1 MTKDYYST
9 LGVAKTASKDEIKK
23 AYKKLALTY
32 HPDTSGG
39 NMSSEEKEKKFK
51 EISEA
56 YAVLSDEKKKQQY
69 DTFGS
74 DFQDKFSQNDIFS
87 GVDFRAVF
95 DELKIQDLSDLF
107 SGSFSGSRQRHRA
120 RPKGRDVLYPLEVE
134 FLDAFHG
141 TKKSITYHL
150 YDGAPQHLTVTI
162 PPGVRDG
169 VKLKISG
176 KGSASP
182 LGGDHGDLYIQVSVG
197 KHNEFERHGDDIITT
212 KNIPISLALLGGKVD
227 LNTCDGLKQ
236 VRLPSPVNFQAKL
249 RLKGLGFP
257 IMHSKGA
264 RGDLFCQLALDL
276 PNKLTDKQRS
286 IASDLKDIGL

>member
-1 MTKDYYST
+1 
-9 LGVAKTASKDEIKK
+9 
-23 AYKKLALTY
+23 
-32 HPDTSGG
+32 
-39 NMSSEEKEKKFK
+39 MSSEEKERKFK

-74 DFQDKFSQNDIFS
+74 DFQQKFSQSDIFS
-87 GVDFRAVF
+87 GVDFRVVF
-95 DELKIQDLSDLF
+95 DELNIQDLSDLF
-107 SGSFSGSRQRHRA
+107 SGSRRRQAA
-120 RPKGRDVLYPLEVE
+120 RPKGKDVLYPLEVK

-169 VKLKISG
+169 IKLKISG

-182 LGGDHGDLYIQVSVG
+182 LGGNHGDLYVQVSVG
-197 KHNEFERHGDDIITT
+197 KHPDFERHGDDIITST
-212 KNIPISLALLGGKVD
+212 KIPISLALLGGKID

-236 VRLPSPVNFQAKL
+236 IRLPSPVNFQAKL

-257 IMHSKGA
+257 IMHGKGT
-264 RGDLFCQLALDL
+264 RGDLFCQLAIDL

-286 IASDLKDIGL
+286 IASQLKDMGL